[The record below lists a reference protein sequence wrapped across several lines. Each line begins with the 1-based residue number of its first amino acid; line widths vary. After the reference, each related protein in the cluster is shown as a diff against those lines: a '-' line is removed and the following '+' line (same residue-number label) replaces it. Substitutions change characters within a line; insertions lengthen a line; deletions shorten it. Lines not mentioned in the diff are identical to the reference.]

1 MTYRAIRNSGLGLS
15 LLLFLCL
22 PGLAQSVPQSATP
35 YDAQFSQ
42 LVSEFAGAKSDSYR
56 AVLLNRALDLRIF
69 LTDRSAV
76 AAWLISVQTA
86 DSGSATP
93 AHTHAL
99 HVSEPI
105 RTEAARL
112 LREIARA
119 QGETVLP
126 SLPQSTLFLGAAETE
141 IGSGSSSP
149 EALRAAG
156 LLQLA
161 AHQPEAQATLERY
174 AHQANNADAWVKFSR
189 ACANQ
194 LCRFSALQTA
204 LKLQPG
210 NREALWE
217 QVDYYRERGQRERVR
232 QLLET
237 ILASSPSDFVAQ
249 KSLAD
254 LLLDEGRNQ
263 AALEIFARLERQ
275 FATVLW
281 VKREAATA
289 YERLGFSG
297 RGIPLAAQAFAA
309 NRTGSA
315 EQALLIRLAGATHDI
330 PRLCSTYETIL
341 QLSPADGPTIAQLA
355 LLRWRSGETGT
366 AREMIRAALARDP
379 ANPDLVNAA
388 LQLDAG
394 KHENAD
400 ALVPA
405 SWAANLTANLQKL
418 IDWHRMQRPALHD
431 ADAEFLAVPEQVVSQ
446 AFAGDIGGERAPG
459 KIRSMVLSEVRI
471 DRVADNGLATARE
484 QQFWRIGD
492 DRAAQELS
500 TRNIQYSPETQSL
513 EILAARL
520 HKRDGRVL
528 EAEDTG
534 ESAVADSRIAMYYD
548 QRSRQLHFPGAETG
562 DVIELDYRTA
572 PLVASN
578 PYGDYFASLNLF
590 REHLPVAHKRYVLIV
605 PAARQPYIVEQRM
618 ASPAAIREAAG
629 QRVYQWDGRGLPAW
643 RAEPHGP
650 ALTDSVPYVHVS
662 WLGDWQQFGRWY
674 AGLLNPQLVLDE
686 PLRAVAA
693 RIAAEHQNELDRIRA
708 VHQFVLRNTHYVAFE
723 FGVHSYK
730 PYPVSQVYARR
741 FGDCKDK
748 AAMIIALL
756 RQMGIEA
763 QFALVRT
770 RQLGGF
776 APQAASVALFNHA
789 IAYVPKYDLWIDG
802 TADYTEFSEVPR
814 EDQGAIALTVDHAG
828 NARLRQVPLSTAEQ
842 NSEADAIR
850 ADILADGSI
859 RFSGMATARG
869 ENAPALRRQ
878 LRESGQQRESLRK
891 TYADVFPTVRVDDVR
906 VQGHTDEKG
915 VVIEFQG
922 SVDSI
927 AGRRLLLLPA
937 IWSRPNYLQQLA
949 GLPQRSQEL
958 VFDVPWER
966 TQEIKISLPANA
978 RVVASPDTRNRTTRF
993 GKLTLEYR
1001 QVGRELTLRS
1011 TVRLSATRV
1020 APSEYAEFRG
1030 FCDEVD
1036 RALRQQVK
1044 VALQ

>member
-1 MTYRAIRNSGLGLS
+1 M
-15 LLLFLCL
+15 
-22 PGLAQSVPQSATP
+22 
-35 YDAQFSQ
+35 
-42 LVSEFAGAKSDSYR
+42 
-56 AVLLNRALDLRIF
+56 
-69 LTDRSAV
+69 
-76 AAWLISVQTA
+76 
-86 DSGSATP
+86 
-93 AHTHAL
+93 
-99 HVSEPI
+99 SEPI

-119 QGETVLP
+119 EGETVLP

-161 AHQPEAQATLERY
+161 VHQPEAQATLERY
-174 AHQANNADAWVKFSR
+174 AHQANTADAWVEFSR

-194 LCRFSALQTA
+194 LCRFSALQAA
-204 LKLQPG
+204 LKLQPAH
-210 NREALWE
+210 REALWE
-217 QVDYYRERGQRERVR
+217 QVDYYRERGQREHVR

-237 ILASSPSDFVAQ
+237 ILAASPSDFVAQ

-263 AALEIFARLERQ
+263 AALEIFERLERQ

-281 VKREAATA
+281 VKREVATA
-289 YERLGFSG
+289 YERLGLSG
-297 RGIPLAAQAFAA
+297 RAIPLAAQAFAG

-330 PRLCSTYETIL
+330 PRLRSTYEIIL

-355 LLRWRSGETGT
+355 LLRWRSGELGA
-366 AREMIRAALARDP
+366 AREMVRTAVARDP
-379 ANPDLVNAA
+379 TNPDLVNAA
-388 LQLDAG
+388 LQLDAASRDSAG
-394 KHENAD
+394 T
-400 ALVPA
+400 LVA
-405 SWAANLTANLQKL
+405 MSDSTTVSANLQKL

-446 AFAGDIGGERAPG
+446 AFAADDNEHGPRKWPSA
-459 KIRSMVLSEVRI
+459 VLSEVRI
-471 DRVADNGLATARE
+471 DRVTDNGLATARE

-548 QRSRQLHFPGAETG
+548 QRSRQLHYPGAEPG

-572 PLVASN
+572 PLVAGN

-590 REHLPVAHKRYVLIV
+590 RESLPVAHKRYVLIV
-605 PAARQPYIVEQRM
+605 PAARRPYIVEQRM

-629 QRVYQWDGRGLPAW
+629 QRVYQWDGRDLPAW
-643 RAEPHGP
+643 WAEPHGP

-674 AGLLNPQLVLDE
+674 AGLLNPQLALDE

-789 IAYVPKYDLWIDG
+789 IAYVPQYDLWIDG

-869 ENAPALRRQ
+869 ENVPALRRQ

-891 TYADVFPTVRVDDVR
+891 TYADAFPTVRVDDVR
-906 VQGHTDEKG
+906 VQGRTDEKG
-915 VVIEFQG
+915 VIVEFQG

-937 IWSRPNYLQQLA
+937 TWSRPNYLQQLA

-1001 QVGRELTLRS
+1001 QDGRELTLRS

-1020 APSEYAEFRG
+1020 APSEYAEFRS